1 MYTKRRSLFKEKPA
15 FKGRW
20 RLICCLGCDYILERC
35 MSKKHY
41 MQYKTWVAGLRR
53 RKGKSR
59 RLLQKR
65 QNAKKTFTI

>member
-1 MYTKRRSLFKEKPA
+1 
-15 FKGRW
+15 
-20 RLICCLGCDYILERC
+20 
-35 MSKKHY
+35 

-65 QNAKKTFTI
+65 QNAKKTFTIKTYLYIINTDPSSCQGRHPMTNKTATVLTTAKI